1 MKDFFEFLQEKDPKI
16 YEEAKRKKWLQ
27 DVKNTGE
34 CTPMSKPT
42 CTGKKLAFAKR
53 VHGKGDIR
61 KANLKK
67 GKNKKGKD

>member
-1 MKDFFEFLQEKDPKI
+1 MRNFEEFLQDKDANLLD
-16 YEEAKRKKWLQ
+16 EAKKGKWLQ
-27 DVKNTGE
+27 DVKSTGE
-34 CTPMSKPT
+34 CTPMTKST

-67 GKNKKGKD
+67 GKNKKGPG